1 MLAVVGAGST
11 VVDVERALGAHDAV
25 LVRPVVLHLL
35 WHGALTTDLS
45 RPLGGLSVVSRAR

>member
-1 MLAVVGAGST
+1 VVGAGST